1 MTINTLYPKFSRRK
15 ENDTMMIMEQR
26 LLTSVSQLIL
36 DTSRCAGCG
45 ICVESCPKDAIVLQH
60 AGVLRGRGAILVDP
74 AICSY
79 CSICS
84 ILCPLK
90 ALKITVNGAETL
102 PIIDNEGFPQF
113 DYTAQIDETKCKR
126 CTVCSEACP
135 EDAIVRDVPV
145 FEGQDPA
152 GAKRQSALTANITMV
167 ICLHKCTVCGVCAS
181 LCPALTIK
189 HRRFDPEKML
199 FGQAGC
205 PAEKNGIKCDSQS
218 GEIKWEKSFCDAC
231 GVCVAACPEKAILEV
246 TRNLTKD
253 PVLPG
258 KVTINKDKCVA
269 CRWCDELCPSDAVV
283 VTKFFEGEIIV
294 DTAKCQ
300 EGCNACVDV
309 CPCRAFYVT
318 IPKAEKGKKTGK
330 GKGKSFKK
338 AYVAVNQDLCIL
350 CGACVY
356 ACPGEQAL
364 TIQRKGIN
372 VKGMETDMFKTIAA
386 KLCTPRTS
394 AGVEKTED
402 AATVEE

>member
-36 DTSRCAGCG
+36 DTARCAGCG
-45 ICVESCPKDAIVLQH
+45 ICVESCPKEVIVLQH
-60 AGVLRGRGAILVDP
+60 PGVLRGEGAISVDP
-74 AICSY
+74 TACSY
-79 CSICS
+79 CGICS

-90 ALKITVNGAETL
+90 ALKVTVNGEETL
-102 PIIDNEGFPQF
+102 PIINNEGFPEY
-113 DYTAQIDETKCKR
+113 DYTARIDEKKCTR

-135 EDAIVRDVPV
+135 ENAIVRNVLV

-167 ICLHKCTVCGVCAS
+167 TCLHKCTVCGVCAS

-189 HRRFDPEKML
+189 HRLFDPEKMS
-199 FGQAGC
+199 FGPTGC
-205 PAEKNGIKCDSQS
+205 PAEKSGIKCDSQS
-218 GEIKWEKSFCDAC
+218 GEIKWEKSLCDAC

-246 TRNLTKD
+246 TRKLTKD

-258 KVTINKDKCVA
+258 NVTINTDNCVA
-269 CRWCDELCPSDAVV
+269 CRWCDEICPSNAVV

-300 EGCNACVDV
+300 EGCTACVDV
-309 CPCRAFYVT
+309 CPCRAFYGPA
-318 IPKAEKGKKTGK
+318 PKTDKGKKK
-330 GKGKSFKK
+330 GKGKSSKMPN
-338 AYVAVNQDLCIL
+338 VAVNQDLCIL

-364 TIQRKGIN
+364 TIQRKGIH
-372 VKGMETDMFKTIAA
+372 VKGVETDMFKTIAA

-394 AGVEKTED
+394 EGAKKSGD
-402 AATVEE
+402 AAPAGE